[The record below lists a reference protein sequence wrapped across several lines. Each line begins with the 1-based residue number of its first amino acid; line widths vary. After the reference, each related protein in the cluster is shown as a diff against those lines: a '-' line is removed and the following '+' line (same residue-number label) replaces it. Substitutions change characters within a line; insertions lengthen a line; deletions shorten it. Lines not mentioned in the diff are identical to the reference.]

1 MTDTDYEPCQKV
13 TVVKQ
18 LLENKMEMKVEMGT
32 KWGNEM
38 SEGAVRQGK
47 EKGEKTVAGKGSGG
61 RGHSER
67 VLQLAEFLAA

>member
-47 EKGEKTVAGKGSGG
+47 EKGEKRVGVGSEEG
-61 RGHSER
+61 RVSGFCSW
-67 VLQLAEFLAA
+67 LSF

>member
-18 LLENKMEMKVEMGT
+18 LLENKMEMKVEIGT

-38 SEGAVRQGK
+38 SEGAVRQGR
-47 EKGEKTVAGKGSGG
+47 EKGEKRVGVREGGTMSGFC
-61 RGHSER
+61 SW
-67 VLQLAEFLAA
+67 LSF

>member
-47 EKGEKTVAGKGSGG
+47 EKGEKRVGVGAEEGRVSGFC
-61 RGHSER
+61 SW
-67 VLQLAEFLAA
+67 LSF